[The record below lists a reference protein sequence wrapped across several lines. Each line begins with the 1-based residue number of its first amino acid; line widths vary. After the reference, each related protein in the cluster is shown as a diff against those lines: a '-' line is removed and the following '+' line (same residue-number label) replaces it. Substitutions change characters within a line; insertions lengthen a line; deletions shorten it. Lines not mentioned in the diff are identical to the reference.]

1 MGYEVDYAEAEK
13 QGCSSKVTI
22 ENRIFYVK
30 LFESST
36 EPARYY
42 AGDQKGVIL
51 KEISKK
57 EFDFWLKTLA
67 DKESDIEGIKRKIS
81 SGKKYSHR
89 A

>member
-1 MGYEVDYAEAEK
+1 MSYKVDYSDAEK

-30 LFESST
+30 LFESAT

-42 AGDQKGVIL
+42 AGDQKGTIL

-67 DKESDIEGIKRKIS
+67 DKELEIEDIKTKIN
-81 SGKKYSHR
+81 SGKKYPRR